1 MVPAPPGQTIPDKP
15 GREGPAAPDY
25 KALYYELFRASEQA
39 VRLLQQ
45 AQARAEEAYLQE
57 EPPLRLAPDKPPADQ
72 GP

>member
-1 MVPAPPGQTIPDKP
+1 MAPAPPGQTIPDKP

-45 AQARAEEAYLQE
+45 AQARAEEAYLQ
-57 EPPLRLAPDKPPADQ
+57 D
-72 GP
+72 